1 MNRITLSQANHFVL
15 RKQHLTD
22 ESRSDNIVQVV
33 RDVGGLH
40 ATSSKTPYLSLFSR
54 MRRFSRE
61 MLDEELYKKRSL
73 GKIRCI
79 RKTVFVLPKETIS
92 AAFVATRS
100 LVEPTSE
107 QYSRFLGIS
116 KKRYEAIS
124 RRIMRILEGRGMTTK
139 ECKKE
144 LGTALNISPIVNLM
158 CDKGLLIRGEPQG
171 GWKSNI
177 HTYYLFREYF
187 PDVDLKAADEA
198 EARKLVAEQ
207 YLASF
212 GPATGNDVAW
222 WTGFPKGQIRQ
233 IIADFQDKV
242 SSVRILGTEAHY
254 FLLPSDLSSLIHIQA
269 PKKPVINMLP
279 GLDPYLMG
287 YKDRERYLSPKYYDY
302 VFDRSGNA
310 TSTILVDGKVIGVW
324 DFAEKREPLI
334 KLFLFEGVDGSMLKD
349 IHFVA
354 KKIGEFIVNREVQ
367 TKECDCM
374 IPLTQRTAGSVM
386 SPLRD
391 CKSMR
396 QRG

>member
-22 ESRSDNIVQVV
+22 ESRSEDVVQIV

-54 MRRFSRE
+54 MRKFSRE
-61 MLDEELYKKRSL
+61 ILDEELYKKRNL
-73 GKIRCI
+73 GKIRYI
-79 RKTVFVLPKETIS
+79 RKTVFILPKETIS

-107 QYSRFLGIS
+107 QYSKFLGIS
-116 KKRYEAIS
+116 EKQYETIS
-124 RRIMRILEGRGMTTK
+124 RRIMKILEGRGMTTK
-139 ECKKE
+139 DCKKE

-187 PDVDLKAADEA
+187 PDVDLKAIDEG
-198 EARKLVAEQ
+198 EARRLVVEQ

-233 IIADFQDKV
+233 IITGLQDKV
-242 SSVRILGTEAHY
+242 SSIRIPDTEAEY
-254 FLLPSDLSSLIHIQA
+254 LVLSSDRSSLIHMKT
-269 PKKPVINMLP
+269 PKNPVINMLP

-287 YKDRERYLSPKYYDY
+287 YKDRERYLSSKYYNY
-302 VFDRSGNA
+302 VFDRSGNT
-310 TSTILVDGKVIGVW
+310 TSTILVNGEVIGIW
-324 DFAEKREPLI
+324 DFADKHEPLI
-334 KLFLFEGVDGSMLKD
+334 KLFLFEGVKESLLKD
-349 IHFVA
+349 IHFAA
-354 KKIGEFIVNREVQ
+354 KKIGEFIAHREVQ

-391 CKSMR
+391 C
-396 QRG
+396 

>member
-22 ESRSDNIVQVV
+22 ESRSEDVVQIVK
-33 RDVGGLH
+33 DVGGLH
-40 ATSSKTPYLSLFSR
+40 ATSSKTSYLSLFSR
-54 MRRFSRE
+54 MRKFSRE
-61 MLDEELYKKRSL
+61 ILDEELYKKRNL
-73 GKIRCI
+73 GKIRYI
-79 RKTVFVLPKETIS
+79 RKTVFILPKETIS

-107 QYSRFLGIS
+107 QYSKFLGIS
-116 KKRYEAIS
+116 EKQYETIS
-124 RRIMRILEGRGMTTK
+124 KRIMKILEGRGMTTK

-187 PDVDLKAADEA
+187 PDVDLKAIDEG
-198 EARKLVAEQ
+198 EARRLVVEQ

-233 IIADFQDKV
+233 IITGLQDKV
-242 SSVRILGTEAHY
+242 SSIRIPDTEAEY
-254 FLLPSDLSSLIHIQA
+254 LVLSSDRSSLIHMKT
-269 PKKPVINMLP
+269 PKNPVINMLP

-287 YKDRERYLSPKYYDY
+287 YKDRERYLSSKYYNY
-302 VFDRSGNA
+302 VFDRSGNT
-310 TSTILVDGKVIGVW
+310 TSTILVNGEVIGIW
-324 DFAEKREPLI
+324 DFADKHEPLI
-334 KLFLFEGVDGSMLKD
+334 KLFLFEGVKESLLKD
-349 IHFVA
+349 IHFAA
-354 KKIGEFIVNREVQ
+354 KKIGEFIAYREVQ

-391 CKSMR
+391 C
-396 QRG
+396 

>member
-22 ESRSDNIVQVV
+22 ESRSEDVVQIVK
-33 RDVGGLH
+33 DVGGLH

-54 MRRFSRE
+54 MRKFSRE
-61 MLDEELYKKRSL
+61 ILDEELYKKRNL
-73 GKIRCI
+73 GKIRYI
-79 RKTVFVLPKETIS
+79 RKTVFILPKETIS

-107 QYSRFLGIS
+107 QYSKFLGIS
-116 KKRYEAIS
+116 EKQYETIS
-124 RRIMRILEGRGMTTK
+124 RRIMKILEGRGMTTK
-139 ECKKE
+139 DCKKE

-187 PDVDLKAADEA
+187 PDVDLKAIDEG
-198 EARKLVAEQ
+198 EARRLVVEQ

-233 IIADFQDKV
+233 IITGLQDKV
-242 SSVRILGTEAHY
+242 SSIRIPDTEAEY
-254 FLLPSDLSSLIHIQA
+254 LVLSSDRSSLIHMKT
-269 PKKPVINMLP
+269 PKNPVINMLP

-287 YKDRERYLSPKYYDY
+287 YKDRERYLSSKYYNY
-302 VFDRSGNA
+302 VFDRSGNT
-310 TSTILVDGKVIGVW
+310 TSTILVNGEVIGIW
-324 DFAEKREPLI
+324 DFADKHEPLI
-334 KLFLFEGVDGSMLKD
+334 KLFLFEGVKESLLKD
-349 IHFVA
+349 IHFAA
-354 KKIGEFIVNREVQ
+354 KKIGEFIAHREVQ

-391 CKSMR
+391 C
-396 QRG
+396 